1 MEEAL
6 EVLGPREMQG
16 LSVVGDP
23 KQVLDCRPLGYA
35 IKRKRQHSIF
45 SPPASLP
52 GIFGINGWL
61 LSG

>member
-1 MEEAL
+1 
-6 EVLGPREMQG
+6 
-16 LSVVGDP
+16 VVGDP

-61 LSG
+61 LLG